1 MVLPKLQDPYIV
13 MPLLLRLQRFV
24 GLWGDRRYRY
34 KFRLAFA
41 SFCILVVIPK
51 VAFGY
56 PDLDTTI
63 RGTAELIF
71 EWNVLFGML
80 LFSFK
85 LDVYDEMVN
94 LFMELANLVFSGQ
107 VRSELGSYLMHIN
120 HRIDKFSKIY
130 CCSHFCLAT
139 FYWVAPLSSTYSAYL
154 SAHNESI
161 PVEHVLHLEE
171 ELYWLKNRVSL
182 TDYSIFTVI
191 MLPTIFML
199 AFFGGLKLLTIF
211 SNVKYCSAMLRLV
224 AMRIQLTD
232 QLEENSVERE
242 LIEIIKMHQKALR
255 CVELLEMSFR
265 WVFLGQFIQCV
276 LIWCSLVLYIAVT
289 GVSAKVVNVGILF
302 ILLTVETYGFC
313 YFGTDLTSEVHSL
326 SVARAV
332 TDSLW
337 YRRSVSVQMKLRMV
351 LQRAQKPVGISA
363 GKFCFVDVEQFGN
376 MAKMSYSF
384 YIVLKDQ
391 F

>member
-1 MVLPKLQDPYIV
+1 MVLPKLQDPYSV

-24 GLWGDRRYRY
+24 GLWGDRQYRY

-51 VAFGY
+51 LAFGY

-80 LFSFK
+80 LFSFE

-94 LFMELANLVFSGQ
+94 LFTELAKLVFSDQ
-107 VRSELGSYLMHIN
+107 VRPELGNYLMYIN
-120 HRIDKFSKIY
+120 RRIDKFSKIY

-224 AMRIQLTD
+224 AMRIQLMD
-232 QLEENSVERE
+232 QLEENRVERE
-242 LIEIIKMHQKALR
+242 LLEIITMHQKAL
-255 CVELLEMSFR
+255 
-265 WVFLGQFIQCV
+265 
-276 LIWCSLVLYIAVT
+276 
-289 GVSAKVVNVGILF
+289 
-302 ILLTVETYGFC
+302 
-313 YFGTDLTSEVHSL
+313 SL

-337 YRRSVSVQMKLRMV
+337 YRRSVSVQRKLRMV
-351 LQRAQKPVGISA
+351 LQRAQKPLGISA